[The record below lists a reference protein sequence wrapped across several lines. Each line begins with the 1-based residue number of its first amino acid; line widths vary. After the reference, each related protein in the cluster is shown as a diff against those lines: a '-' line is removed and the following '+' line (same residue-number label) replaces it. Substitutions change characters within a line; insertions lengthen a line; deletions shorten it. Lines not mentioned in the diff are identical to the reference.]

1 MLRSMLKF
9 DTTLKRSDPGKLLF
23 VEGDIKVANIVL
35 KSSKAKIFTYPEG
48 GHAALPNYGFNAS
61 KSMLRFDL
69 ICDDKR

>member
-9 DTTLKRSDPGKLLF
+9 DTTLKRSYLGKLLF
-23 VEGDIKVANIVL
+23 VEGDKVANFVL

-48 GHAALPNYGFNAS
+48 GHVALPNYGFNAP
-61 KSMLRFDL
+61 KSMLRIDL